1 MLITANKYRYPAS
14 FFFFFTHTYN
24 LDGDQKQI
32 DKNRQKSTK
41 NRQTSRQLNR
51 QMHVCM
57 SMPARQ
63 ASQRQSDDV
72 WARNACPHAL
82 PNRKRQTTHIRR
94 PQRPHKITIQKNSII
109 KRL

>member
-1 MLITANKYRYPAS
+1 MDNQT
-14 FFFFFTHTYN
+14 
-24 LDGDQKQI
+24 QI
-32 DKNRQKSTK
+32 DKNRQKSTN

-82 PNRKRQTTHIRR
+82 LLSHPHHIAPMRKETHATRAVSGKPHTFEDPKD
-94 PQRPHKITIQKNSII
+94 PQK
-109 KRL
+109 